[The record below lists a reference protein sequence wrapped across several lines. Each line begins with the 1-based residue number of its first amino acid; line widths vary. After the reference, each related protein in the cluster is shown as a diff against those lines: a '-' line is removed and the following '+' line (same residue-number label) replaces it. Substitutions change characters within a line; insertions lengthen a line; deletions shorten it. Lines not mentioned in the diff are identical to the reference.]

1 MEVKV
6 PDTMEELIAGG
17 EAVRRQVEAMCR
29 VAVRSGTVPLLDE
42 DVLEL
47 LPPVTAPQGIICVGL
62 NYRRHAQEA
71 GMAVPAAPVYFSKFV
86 NSLVGHRADVVLPAG
101 ATEIDYEVELAVV
114 IGKRVKHVSVDEA
127 LNAVFGYAIGNDL
140 SARDWQNRTSQW
152 LYGKA
157 IDDFLP
163 LGPWLVTA
171 DEVGDPQKLRLRCT
185 VNGEVRQDS
194 NTSDMVF
201 SVAEIISDLSR
212 AMTLEPGDVI
222 MTGTPEGVA
231 LGMAG
236 KPWLKP
242 GDVVVCEIDGLG
254 QLVNRMVAA

>member
-1 MEVKV
+1 
-6 PDTMEELIAGG
+6 
-17 EAVRRQVEAMCR
+17 
-29 VAVRSGTVPLLDE
+29 
-42 DVLEL
+42 
-47 LPPVTAPQGIICVGL
+47 
-62 NYRRHAQEA
+62 
-71 GMAVPAAPVYFSKFV
+71 MAVPAAPVYFSKFV